1 MQFLAKTIGSMG
13 LVAVLAVSQGCG
25 SKTDSAAPATGEPAS
40 EAASAAPAPA
50 AADPAEVE
58 KAIRDLVVQTVEAAG
73 KKDMNTYLRFYAPN
87 AALVLPGMPIT
98 YGISAPRENG
108 FPAGYAIK
116 MDTAKV
122 GVSQAGDLAYAFGTY
137 EQTAPDAK
145 TKKLADTVGK
155 WMAVFAKQPDG
166 SWGAVADT
174 YNVDPPK

>member
-1 MQFLAKTIGSMG
+1 VGV
-13 LVAVLAVSQGCG
+13 VAVLAMSQGCG
-25 SKTDSAAPATGEPAS
+25 SKAEPVKVPATAEPV
-40 EAASAAPAPA
+40 A
-50 AADPAEVE
+50 AAAAVPAEDPAVVD

-73 KKDMNTYLRFYAPN
+73 RKDMNTYLRFYGPN

-108 FPAGYAIK
+108 FPEGYAIK

-122 GVSQAGDLAYAFGTY
+122 GVSNSGDLAYAFGTY
-137 EQTAPDAK
+137 EQTAPNPK
-145 TKKLADTVGK
+145 TKKLEDTVGK